1 MSGLKR
7 VMMAFVI
14 LSIFFKQLKNC
25 FFHLLKVKNL
35 WCFYPNNS
43 FFFFAAKKIKVK
55 IEIKKHSYK
64 KNGMWK
70 VQEFDRLICQFTTLN
85 DLLLFLLNTL
95 NIQSRDW
102 KYCYC
107 KQEKKECCYVKY
119 QGFLLIMN
127 MICTKTFLIK

>member
-1 MSGLKR
+1 MSDLKR

-55 IEIKKHSYK
+55 IEIKKQLQK
-64 KNGMWK
+64 KWNVKSGGIWQANLSIYNPQWPFTFFTQYLEYSVK
-70 VQEFDRLICQFTTLN
+70 RLEV
-85 DLLLFLLNTL
+85 LLLQTREKRMLLCEISRIFANYEYDL
-95 NIQSRDW
+95 YKNIFD
-102 KYCYC
+102 
-107 KQEKKECCYVKY
+107 
-119 QGFLLIMN
+119 
-127 MICTKTFLIK
+127 